1 MFIADYTFKVIIIG
15 PGAVGKSSLIRRFV
29 EDKFGLSYKF
39 TLGVDILAKTIEF
52 EKDKLAKLSIWDV
65 GGQER
70 FKFLRRNFYE
80 GTHGAIL
87 VFDLSR
93 ANTFPK
99 MKDWLIDM
107 RSIIEHKIPFI
118 ILGNKADLLPEVGEV
133 INREETKQFAED
145 EESFYIETSAK
156 TGENVDKAF
165 NELTQRMIKLYS

>member
-1 MFIADYTFKVIIIG
+1 MIADYTFKVIIIG
-15 PGAVGKSSLIRRFV
+15 PGAVGKTSLIRRFV
-29 EDKFGLSYKF
+29 ENRFSFNYKF
-39 TLGVDILAKTIEF
+39 TIGVDFLAKTLKIE
-52 EKDKLAKLSIWDV
+52 EDRIVKLAIWDV

-107 RSIIEHKIPFI
+107 QNLIEHKIPFI
-118 ILGNKADLLPEVGEV
+118 ILGNKSDLLAEVGDV
-133 INREETKQFAED
+133 INREEPKLFAEKA
-145 EESFYIETSAK
+145 ESLYLETSAK
-156 TGENVDKAF
+156 TGDNVEKAF
-165 NELTQRMIKLYS
+165 NELAKQMLKSNS